1 MDTPTSNPDALPK
14 ESSSPLS
21 TDFLATVSHGPGVY
35 QMLGK
40 KEVLYVGKARD
51 LRKRLSQYVHYTGPP
66 HSKTAAMLSRVAR
79 VETFLTTTEKEA
91 LILEASLIK
100 QHRPRYNVILRD
112 DKNYPLIKV
121 TTSEP
126 WPRVIVT
133 RKRFRDGNR
142 YFGPYASS
150 TAMRATIQLL
160 SRLFPLRRC
169 ATMRERSRPCLN
181 FQMNRCLAPCAGKVD
196 SAEYQR
202 MVESIIMI
210 LEGKADKVIAKLTA
224 KMTNAAA
231 EQAFEQ
237 AAFYRDQ
244 IQYLEKTIEH
254 QAVVATHDLDQDVIG
269 FHRQDAA
276 VGIAVLF
283 VRGGMLTG
291 SQTFFLS
298 EPLGDDS
305 TVLTQSIL
313 QYYSND
319 RQPPRELLLPF
330 SLEDQGPIT
339 ERLAELREGAVTLH
353 TPQRGKRMQ
362 LMRMAGTN
370 AAQIFSEQAKKQQ
383 SWNSLATALQTKL
396 HLKNRPETIE
406 CLDISN
412 LQGRQAVGSLVCFI
426 QGEKAAGRYRHYRIR
441 SQDTPDDYAMMREVL
456 ERRMHKAVHE
466 NDPLPDLLLLD
477 GGKGQLGVAVDVL
490 NRFDLLN
497 RIDLVAIAEEKEEE
511 GEKLFR
517 PGRKNPIL
525 LQPHSPVLLYLMR
538 IRDEAHRFGITHHR
552 RLRSKDQLHS
562 WLDNLQGVGP
572 QRKKL
577 LLRSLGSVQRVL
589 AADRQ
594 TLAEIPGIGSRL
606 SEKIYQQLHPNNGS
620 SSDEKV

>member
-1 MDTPTSNPDALPK
+1 MTA
-14 ESSSPLS
+14 
-21 TDFLATVSHGPGVY
+21 DFLSTVSHGPGVY

-51 LRKRLSQYVHYTGPP
+51 LRKRLSQYVHYTGPS
-66 HSKTAAMLSRVAR
+66 HSKTAAMLSHVVR

-126 WPRVIVT
+126 WSRVVVT
-133 RKRFRDGNR
+133 RKRLRDGNR
-142 YFGPYASS
+142 YFGPYAST

-181 FQMNRCLAPCAGKVD
+181 FQMNRCLAPCAGRVSSED
-196 SAEYQR
+196 YQH
-202 MVESIIMI
+202 MVNNVVMI
-210 LEGKADKVIAKLTA
+210 LEGKADKVIKELTT
-224 KMTNAAA
+224 KMEYAAA

-237 AAFYRDQ
+237 AALYRDQ
-244 IQYLEKTIEH
+244 IQHLKKTIEH
-254 QAVVATHDLDQDVIG
+254 QSVVADHDLDQDVIG

-283 VRGGMLTG
+283 IRGGMLTG

-313 QYYSND
+313 QYYSHH

-330 SLEDQGPIT
+330 RPEDQEPIA
-339 ERLAELREGAVTLH
+339 ERLTELREGIVTLH

-362 LMRMAGTN
+362 LMRMANTN
-370 AAQIFSEQAKKQQ
+370 AAQIFSEEAKKQQ

-396 HLKNRPETIE
+396 HLRNRPETIE

-412 LQGRQAVGSLVCFI
+412 LQGKQAVGSLVCFV
-426 QGEKAAGRYRHYRIR
+426 QGEKAAGQYRHYRIR
-441 SQDTPDDYAMMREVL
+441 TQDTPDDYAMMREVL
-456 ERRMHKAVHE
+456 ERRIQKAVD
-466 NDPLPDLLLLD
+466 NNAPLPDLFLLD
-477 GGKGQLGVAVDVL
+477 GGRGQLGVAVDVL
-490 NRFDLLN
+490 KHFDLLDE
-497 RIDLVAIAEEKEEE
+497 IDLVAIAEERKDE

-517 PGRKNPIL
+517 PGRKNPVH
-525 LQPHSPVLLYLMR
+525 LQPHSPVLLYLIR

-552 RLRSKDQLHS
+552 LLRTKNQLNS
-562 WLDNLQGVGP
+562 LLDGLKGVGP

-577 LLRSLGSVQRVL
+577 LLRNLGSVQRII

-594 TLAEIPGIGSRL
+594 ALATVPGIGPKL
-606 SEKIYQQLHPNNGS
+606 ADEIYQQLHPDDTGGFNGQS
-620 SSDEKV
+620 SAEAES